1 MSVNKPALKS
11 GGAPFLRAIA
21 HSSCKPALLNSK
33 SFWYALHFPALRK
46 SADTAQIGELAS
58 ICLRTTDQIYMP
70 GNDTLALD
78 IRSSLRLFGG
88 PKGFS
93 RALRPALQ
101 DKLRQ
106 LDLPIVYTESASP
119 SAAAS
124 VLLSRAGHNAL
135 IPVVEGLRSGLGSI
149 AIEHLALDLTIKKR
163 MAACGLHYLR
173 DLWRM
178 PSAALRLR
186 FGRELS
192 EYLLQLLGTHRTNM
206 PRWHEQLIFDETFTP
221 DASAETPADIL
232 FLAEHLLD
240 QLDSFLRKHHKTTD
254 QLRFELIDIKN
265 HSQTI
270 ELFTRSPVRNNPFW
284 LRLLELKL
292 QKGLIH
298 NPVISLCLR
307 CSNFQNFYPAGAHPG
322 QSRVQHAVS
331 DKTNPGLLEL
341 LSTRLG
347 KDAIF
352 TLHHQEDYD
361 PLAAGN
367 YLQLGHCQTTKMLLN
382 TPRSNGFLTAG
393 KQPSLLLPSPIRLTT
408 RYQKPVYI
416 SPLTL
421 TQGPERIETH
431 WWTGQD
437 IQRDYYI
444 ARNLQGMSLWIF
456 RDLKLS
462 KESATAHSCWFLQGL
477 FA

>member
-1 MSVNKPALKS
+1 MSVNKRAFKS
-11 GGAPFLRAIA
+11 ADAPFLRAVA
-21 HSSCKPALLNSK
+21 HSYCKPALPNSK

-46 SADTAQIGELAS
+46 SAHTAQIEELAA
-58 ICLRTTDQIYMP
+58 ICLRANDQIYVP
-70 GNDTLALD
+70 GNDTLALN

-88 PKGFS
+88 PKGLS

-106 LDLPIVYTESASP
+106 LDLPMVYSESASP

-124 VLLSRAGHNAL
+124 VLLSRVGHNVL
-135 IPVVEGLRSGLGSI
+135 IPGVEGLRSGLGHI
-149 AIEHLALDLTIKKR
+149 ATEHLALDQKIKKR
-163 MAACGLHYLR
+163 MHACGLHYLR

-186 FGRELS
+186 LGRELS
-192 EYLLQLLGTHRTNM
+192 EYLLQLLGEHRTYM
-206 PRWHEQLIFDETFTP
+206 PRWHEQLIFNETMTP

-240 QLDSFLRKHHKTTD
+240 QLESFLRKHHRATD
-254 QLRFELIDIKN
+254 QLRLELTDSKYQS
-265 HSQTI
+265 HTI
-270 ELFTRSPVRNNPFW
+270 ELFTRSPVRIKPVW
-284 LRLLELKL
+284 LLLLELKL
-292 QKGLIH
+292 QKSLIKS
-298 NPVISLCLR
+298 PVISLSLICR
-307 CSNFQNFYPAGAHPG
+307 NFQNFCPTGAYPG
-322 QSRVQHAVS
+322 QIRLQHAVS

-341 LSTRLG
+341 LSSRLG

-367 YLQLGHCQTTKMLLN
+367 YLQLGDLQTTTRFFN
-382 TPRSNGFLTAG
+382 TPRSKGFLTAG
-393 KQPSLLLPSPIRLTT
+393 RQPSLLLPAPIPLTT
-408 RYQKPVYI
+408 RYQKPVYF

-421 TQGPERIETH
+421 IQGPQRIETR

-462 KESATAHSCWFLQGL
+462 RESATAHSCWFLQGL

>member
-21 HSSCKPALLNSK
+21 NSSCKPALLNSK

-58 ICLRTTDQIYMP
+58 ICLRVNDQIYMP

-88 PKGFS
+88 PKALS
-93 RALRPALQ
+93 RTLRPALE

-106 LDLPIVYTESASP
+106 LDLPVEYTESASP

-124 VLLSRAGHNAL
+124 VLLSRVGHNVL
-135 IPVVEGLRSGLGSI
+135 IPIMEGLRSGLGSI
-149 AIEHLALDLTIKKR
+149 AIDHLAVDQKTKKR

-192 EYLLQLLGTHRTNM
+192 EYLFQLLGAARTNM
-206 PRWHEQLIFDETFTP
+206 PRWHEQLMFNETIMP
-221 DASAETPADIL
+221 DVSAETPADIL
-232 FLAEHLLD
+232 LMAEHLLE
-240 QLDSFLRKHHKTTD
+240 QLDRFLRKHHKTTD
-254 QLRFELIDIKN
+254 QLRFDLTDLKH

-270 ELFTRSPVRNNPFW
+270 ELYTRNPVRNNPFW
-284 LRLLELKL
+284 LLLLELKL
-292 QKGLIH
+292 QKKLVH
-298 NPVISLCLR
+298 NPVISLCLI
-307 CSNFQNFYPAGAHPG
+307 CSNFQDFCPAGAHPG
-322 QSRVQHAVS
+322 QTRIQHGVS
-331 DKTNPGLLEL
+331 DKTIPGLLEL
-341 LSTRLG
+341 LSARLG

-367 YLQLGHCQTTKMLLN
+367 YLQLDHLQMTKTIMK
-382 TPRSNGFLTAG
+382 TPRSKGFLPAG
-393 KQPSLLLPSPIRLTT
+393 MQPTLLLPAPIPLAT
-408 RYQKPVYI
+408 RHQKPVYI

-421 TQGPERIETH
+421 LQGPERIETR
-431 WWTGQD
+431 WWAGQD

-462 KESATAHSCWFLQGL
+462 RESATAHSCWFLQGL
-477 FA
+477 YA

>member
-1 MSVNKPALKS
+1 MSANKRALKS

-21 HSSCKPALLNSK
+21 HSSSKPALLHNK

-46 SADTAQIGELAS
+46 NAHTAQIEELAA
-58 ICLRTTDQIYMP
+58 ICLRANDQIYIP

-88 PKGFS
+88 PKGLF
-93 RALRPALQ
+93 RALRPALE

-106 LDLPIVYTESASP
+106 LDLPVEYSASASP

-124 VLLSRAGHNAL
+124 VLLSRVGQSVL
-135 IPVVEGLRSGLGSI
+135 ISSEDGLRSGLGSI
-149 AIEHLALDLTIKKR
+149 AITQLALDKKIKQR

-173 DLWRM
+173 DLWRL
-178 PSAALRLR
+178 PSSALRLR

-192 EYLLQLLGTHRTNM
+192 EYLSQLLGARRTNM
-206 PRWHEQLIFDETFTP
+206 PRWQEQLIFNETMTP
-221 DASAETPADIL
+221 DGSAETPADIL
-232 FLAEHLLD
+232 LMAGHLLD

-254 QLRFELIDIKN
+254 QLRFDLTDITC

-270 ELFTRSPVRNNPFW
+270 ELNTRSPVRNKPVW
-284 LRLLELKL
+284 LLLLELKL
-292 QKGLIH
+292 QKSMIH
-298 NPVISLCLR
+298 NPVISLCLV
-307 CSNFQNFYPAGAHPG
+307 CSNFQHFCPAGAHPG
-322 QSRVQHAVS
+322 QTRVEHAVS
-331 DKTNPGLLEL
+331 DKTIPSLLEL
-341 LSTRLG
+341 LSARLG
-347 KDAIF
+347 KHAIF

-367 YLQLGHCQTTKMLLN
+367 YLQLGQLQPTKTFFK
-382 TPRSNGFLTAG
+382 TPRSRGFLPAG
-393 KQPSLLLPSPIRLTT
+393 KQPSLLLPAPIPLAT
-408 RYQKPVYI
+408 RHQKPIYI

-421 TQGPERIETH
+421 LQGPERIESH

-444 ARNLQGMSLWIF
+444 ARNLQGMNLWIF

-462 KESATAHSCWFLQGL
+462 REPSTAHSSWFLQGL